1 MVGDQREIRS
11 DGLANGK
18 LERTAYH
25 GSQDT
30 SMLSRSDA
38 HPVHAVRFGARGSAW
53 SYPSG
58 FNQSPAAPS
67 APWRCWAAAAVWSG
81 PRAAESRFVPFSEA
95 QRSGKTGAA
104 IPRGESGLC
113 DPRRSQ
119 TTTGASVRLTSVA
132 QAHPYSPRHRAE
144 RGYEPRRFSGPR
156 KPAADGQ
163 CRRGAFQGG
172 PQSGPRRGCGP
183 QPKNAA
189 APGARN
195 RGVGGVTRRGP
206 CAVIASSPRYQLG
219 PDRVDGAMS
228 RRTDS

>member
-1 MVGDQREIRS
+1 MAG
-11 DGLANGK
+11 
-18 LERTAYH
+18 RTANSSERRTT
-25 GSQDT
+25 GVKILQCSAGPMRT
-30 SMLSRSDA
+30 PFTLCAS
-38 HPVHAVRFGARGSAW
+38 ARQALAGHIL
-53 SYPSG
+53 
-58 FNQSPAAPS
+58 PALTRARRPP